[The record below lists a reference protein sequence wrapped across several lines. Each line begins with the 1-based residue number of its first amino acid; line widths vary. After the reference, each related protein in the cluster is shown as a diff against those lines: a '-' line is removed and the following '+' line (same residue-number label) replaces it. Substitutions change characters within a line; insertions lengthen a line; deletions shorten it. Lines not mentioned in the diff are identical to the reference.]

1 MTKESIGI
9 AVTGAGMARDVRW
22 GLMATGQ
29 IAAVMA
35 EAARPGRFVA
45 VASRSEDR
53 SRTFADK
60 YGIARSYGSYQA
72 LLDDPEVDAVYIALP
87 VAQHSEWT
95 VKALRAGKHALCE
108 KPLAVDA
115 GEVAANFDAADAADR
130 LCVEGLMWRWHP
142 QTRLARKLV
151 SDGKIG
157 TLRSVRAALTV
168 PIPPD
173 DIRRSRELGGGALG
187 DLGCYCVSA
196 IRLFAGQPEL
206 IYAVGLDDGADVEM
220 RVSATACHPG
230 GVLSQFDIGFD
241 MSRRDQIE
249 LIGTDGHIRI
259 NDPWI
264 CGDGGVELISAGD
277 RRVLDIDPEGVFAL
291 TATEAD
297 VYRIEIETVSDA
309 IVGTS
314 DLEFGSL
321 DATDQMAAIDA
332 VRKSIEGGIPVFL

>member
-1 MTKESIGI
+1 MTKESSGI

-29 IAAVMA
+29 IAALMA
-35 EAARPGRFVA
+35 ESARPGRFVA
-45 VASRSEDR
+45 AASRSADR

-60 YGIARSYGSYQA
+60 YGITRSYGSYQA
-72 LLDDPEVDAVYIALP
+72 LLDDPDVDAVYIVLP

-115 GEVAANFDAADAADR
+115 GEAAADFDAADAADR

-151 SDGKIG
+151 ADGAIG

-168 PIPPD
+168 PIPQD

-196 IRLFAGQPEL
+196 IRLFAGQPEQ

-220 RVSATACHPG
+220 RVSATARHPG

-259 NDPWI
+259 DDPWI
-264 CGDGGVELISAGD
+264 CGDGGVELVSAGE
-277 RRVLDIDPEGVFAL
+277 RRVLDIDPDGVFAL
-291 TATEAD
+291 TGTEAD
-297 VYRIEIETVSDA
+297 VDRIEIEAVSDA
-309 IVGTS
+309 IAGTS
-314 DLEFGSL
+314 ELEFGRL
-321 DATDQMAAIDA
+321 DATNQMAAIEA
-332 VRKSIEGGIPVFL
+332 VRKSIETGIPVLM